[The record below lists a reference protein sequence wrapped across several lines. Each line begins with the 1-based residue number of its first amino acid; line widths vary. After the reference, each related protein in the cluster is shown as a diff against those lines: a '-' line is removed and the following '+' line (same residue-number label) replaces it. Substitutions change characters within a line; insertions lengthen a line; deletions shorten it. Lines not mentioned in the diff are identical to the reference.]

1 MRDGGSGGTGTVH
14 PVLPSTLRLNVMVL
28 AQRGHSRSADVA
40 RADDSR
46 VFFEKDGE
54 AVVIASII
62 APG

>member
-1 MRDGGSGGTGTVH
+1 
-14 PVLPSTLRLNVMVL
+14 MVL